1 MDSSAELESCS
12 NELAIAVKSLVAY
25 FRTNKGVQN
34 GSYMPFID
42 PEASPEVQKAKQS
55 VLSNVAKIR
64 MLVYAPADFLKH
76 LASQGGILGCL
87 RWLGEFQILACIP
100 LTGSVPITDIAS
112 LSGVDER
119 QLSRTIRLVAS
130 SGFLQLQEIRPVV
143 QVAHTALSA
152 AFVTNP
158 SLLDAT
164 MFLAECAT
172 PAGLQTHTQPDT
184 GSNLIQ
190 TQTPLPMHMAT
201 ASPKLRRQQSAYLT
215 HAGGLDAEE
224 SVVESLGQLNWSN
237 VSTSTGV
244 HAVEVGC
251 TSATIA
257 QGLTALNPAL
267 RFHMQLDAGAGPGP
281 ESRITISHRE
291 LGVGSPQTVTDAAV
305 YILHLPD
312 AQAAVLAE
320 LREHMAV
327 LRSGNGVM
335 LILTAHL
342 LPEPGSIPD
351 PDTEAATRARDLA
364 WRHLSLTTAGEME
377 MLELLEMIEMVSDS
391 WGKLVVI
398 NKIRS
403 RSNVVVAL
411 AIKYVDH
418 GLGLWSGTG
427 GEANRQLQHGVGT
440 DRGLGGL
447 AAENPL

>member
-1 MDSSAELESCS
+1 M
-12 NELAIAVKSLVAY
+12 
-25 FRTNKGVQN
+25 
-34 GSYMPFID
+34 
-42 PEASPEVQKAKQS
+42 
-55 VLSNVAKIR
+55 
-64 MLVYAPADFLKH
+64 
-76 LASQGGILGCL
+76 
-87 RWLGEFQILACIP
+87 QIL
-100 LTGSVPITDIAS
+100 TSHTDF
-112 LSGVDER
+112 E
-119 QLSRTIRLVAS
+119 Q
-130 SGFLQLQEIRPVV
+130 
-143 QVAHTALSA
+143 
-152 AFVTNP
+152 
-158 SLLDAT
+158 
-164 MFLAECAT
+164 
-172 PAGLQTHTQPDT
+172 
-184 GSNLIQ
+184 
-190 TQTPLPMHMAT
+190 
-201 ASPKLRRQQSAYLT
+201 
-215 HAGGLDAEE
+215 
-224 SVVESLGQLNWSN
+224 
-237 VSTSTGV
+237 
-244 HAVEVGC
+244 VGC

-267 RFHMQLDAGAGPGP
+267 RFHMQLDAGAGPGQGQGVMTGGGRDGPRRQREQALQRELGLGAATGP